1 MISTEKPGPVVVP
14 HAAGASD
21 GRARTEV
28 RDSAGQRGLAVGSV
42 LLVGLLGVLY
52 WPILVKLVAD
62 WWDDPNY
69 SHGFLV
75 PVFSAYLVWQRR
87 AALTAE
93 VPRGSW
99 RAGLPVLLVGLA
111 LLVLG
116 EVGAERFLAASS
128 LVVVLAAFML
138 LHLGPAIA
146 RRLAFPLAYLL
157 FAIPIPAVAFY
168 AIAFPLQQLSATNAA
183 WTLDLL
189 GVPVMLDGNVIH
201 LSQITLGVTEACSG
215 IRSLV
220 SMLALAVA
228 WGALMFGRAWATAL
242 LAAAAVPIT
251 VIANAGRVVATG
263 LIGQY
268 LGIEYA
274 TGFFHTLS
282 GWVIFVI
289 AFVGLLGVYVLLRRI
304 PALQRTPEP
313 ASAHPDGTAGERPT
327 GHWNAAVKPS
337 ARVLV
342 SAGLLAATFLGLQ
355 LRGTGEAIPL
365 RKPLSAFPATLG
377 EWQAREATLLDGD
390 TLQVLRPTDYLV
402 RREVDPA
409 GRTLWLY
416 VGYWDSQRKGAAQ
429 HSPKNCLPGGG
440 WEPLEASK
448 LTIPLAGHS
457 APLTVNRF
465 LIQKD
470 RDQQV
475 VLYWYLAQ
483 GRPVAG
489 EVEARVEMVRNAIFR
504 HRTDGAIVRVS
515 SPVYGSLPETTA
527 WLVRYVQV
535 LYPALGDYLPG

>member
-28 RDSAGQRGLAVGSV
+28 RDSAAGGPRGGECPAGR
-42 LLVGLLGVLY
+42 LLGLLY

-215 IRSLV
+215 IRFPRVDAGPRSRV
-220 SMLALAVA
+220 
-228 WGALMFGRAWATAL
+228 GRPP
-242 LAAAAVPIT
+242 V
-251 VIANAGRVVATG
+251 R
-263 LIGQY
+263 
-268 LGIEYA
+268 
-274 TGFFHTLS
+274 
-282 GWVIFVI
+282 
-289 AFVGLLGVYVLLRRI
+289 
-304 PALQRTPEP
+304 
-313 ASAHPDGTAGERPT
+313 
-327 GHWNAAVKPS
+327 
-337 ARVLV
+337 
-342 SAGLLAATFLGLQ
+342 AGLGHGAPRGGCRAHHGHCQRQPRGGHPAAQ
-355 LRGTGEAIPL
+355 A
-365 RKPLSAFPATLG
+365 LSAFPASLG
-377 EWQAREATLLDGD
+377 EWQAREAPSWTA
-390 TLQVLRPTDYLV
+390 TRSRSFRPTDYPV
-402 RREVDPA
+402 RREVDLA

-416 VGYWDSQRKGAAQ
+416 VGYWDSQRKGASP
-429 HSPKNCLPGGG
+429 HSPK
-440 WEPLEASK
+440 K
-448 LTIPLAGHS
+448 LSP
-457 APLTVNRF
+457 
-465 LIQKD
+465 
-470 RDQQV
+470 
-475 VLYWYLAQ
+475 
-483 GRPVAG
+483 
-489 EVEARVEMVRNAIFR
+489 RV
-504 HRTDGAIVRVS
+504 
-515 SPVYGSLPETTA
+515 
-527 WLVRYVQV
+527 
-535 LYPALGDYLPG
+535 

>member
-42 LLVGLLGVLY
+42 LLVGLLGLLY

-201 LSQITLGVTEACSG
+201 LSQITLGVTEA
-215 IRSLV
+215 L
-220 SMLALAVA
+220 
-228 WGALMFGRAWATAL
+228 
-242 LAAAAVPIT
+242 
-251 VIANAGRVVATG
+251 
-263 LIGQY
+263 
-268 LGIEYA
+268 
-274 TGFFHTLS
+274 
-282 GWVIFVI
+282 
-289 AFVGLLGVYVLLRRI
+289 
-304 PALQRTPEP
+304 
-313 ASAHPDGTAGERPT
+313 
-327 GHWNAAVKPS
+327 
-337 ARVLV
+337 
-342 SAGLLAATFLGLQ
+342 
-355 LRGTGEAIPL
+355 
-365 RKPLSAFPATLG
+365 
-377 EWQAREATLLDGD
+377 
-390 TLQVLRPTDYLV
+390 
-402 RREVDPA
+402 
-409 GRTLWLY
+409 
-416 VGYWDSQRKGAAQ
+416 
-429 HSPKNCLPGGG
+429 
-440 WEPLEASK
+440 
-448 LTIPLAGHS
+448 
-457 APLTVNRF
+457 
-465 LIQKD
+465 
-470 RDQQV
+470 
-475 VLYWYLAQ
+475 
-483 GRPVAG
+483 
-489 EVEARVEMVRNAIFR
+489 
-504 HRTDGAIVRVS
+504 
-515 SPVYGSLPETTA
+515 
-527 WLVRYVQV
+527 
-535 LYPALGDYLPG
+535 

>member
-128 LVVVLAAFML
+128 LVVVLAGFML

-183 WTLDLL
+183 WTLDLA
-189 GVPVMLDGNVIH
+189 GVPG
-201 LSQITLGVTEACSG
+201 
-215 IRSLV
+215 
-220 SMLALAVA
+220 
-228 WGALMFGRAWATAL
+228 
-242 LAAAAVPIT
+242 
-251 VIANAGRVVATG
+251 
-263 LIGQY
+263 
-268 LGIEYA
+268 
-274 TGFFHTLS
+274 
-282 GWVIFVI
+282 
-289 AFVGLLGVYVLLRRI
+289 
-304 PALQRTPEP
+304 PAR
-313 ASAHPDGTAGERPT
+313 
-327 GHWNAAVKPS
+327 
-337 ARVLV
+337 
-342 SAGLLAATFLGLQ
+342 
-355 LRGTGEAIPL
+355 
-365 RKPLSAFPATLG
+365 
-377 EWQAREATLLDGD
+377 
-390 TLQVLRPTDYLV
+390 
-402 RREVDPA
+402 
-409 GRTLWLY
+409 
-416 VGYWDSQRKGAAQ
+416 
-429 HSPKNCLPGGG
+429 
-440 WEPLEASK
+440 
-448 LTIPLAGHS
+448 
-457 APLTVNRF
+457 
-465 LIQKD
+465 
-470 RDQQV
+470 
-475 VLYWYLAQ
+475 
-483 GRPVAG
+483 
-489 EVEARVEMVRNAIFR
+489 
-504 HRTDGAIVRVS
+504 
-515 SPVYGSLPETTA
+515 
-527 WLVRYVQV
+527 
-535 LYPALGDYLPG
+535 